1 MLDLKFYKKELNRE
15 GLKYFLSARAQKIS
29 DKFDFNI
36 SKKLRSD
43 STFLFQNKKYHYL
56 IEKYNYAW
64 KNERSVE
71 IPISWEMVKRYKGK
85 KILEIGNVLSHYYK
99 TDHTIVDKYEKEK
112 GVINEDVVS
121 FKSNKKYDLILAIS
135 TLEHVGWEEKSKEP
149 LKILKAVKNMKK
161 LAGKDGEILITLPI
175 NYSNPK
181 LNELINKNK
190 LGFSSTSY
198 LKRVSKHK
206 WIESDLEGVKN
217 VKYNSPFPNS
227 NAILVGIIKN
237 T

>member
-1 MLDLKFYKKELNRE
+1 
-15 GLKYFLSARAQKIS
+15 
-29 DKFDFNI
+29 
-36 SKKLRSD
+36 
-43 STFLFQNKKYHYL
+43 
-56 IEKYNYAW
+56 
-64 KNERSVE
+64 
-71 IPISWEMVKRYKGK
+71 MVKRYKGK